1 MPRLTAQEA
10 GHVRFGSKADMA
22 LRNRH
27 VRFTPKSG
35 HSLALAAYPLSA
47 KSGHRITSFY
57 RNPGLI
63 LNFTKCGQQSDN
75 RNEHRCK
82 T

>member
-1 MPRLTAQEA
+1 MHRTAA
-10 GHVRFGSKADMA
+10 KHVATVRFGSKADISVV
-22 LRNRH
+22 LID
-27 VRFTPKSG
+27 VRFTP
-35 HSLALAAYPLSA
+35 

-63 LNFTKCGQQSDN
+63 LNFRKCGHQSEN